1 MNTALDVIVKIATGA
16 LGGAVVV
23 LALAPWVAHRQE
35 VGKARAAA
43 LLELRQVVMEAMAYN
58 AYHHARSR
66 AQGSY
71 QGDPLSVTHRARVV
85 CDMVTAAWKLSQ
97 SQQRR
102 VRAAL
107 VSAYGELTV
116 QLAERLAMTPFQE
129 DHSARDSKT
138 WTSAL
143 EQLTLV
149 ESGEPLTLKGTM
161 DTFAEN
167 PLDEAAHTAARGD
180 MEELLKTLGGGRAW
194 AGLEPRGDTGE
205 IASLL
210 QQGGRGVG

>member
-1 MNTALDVIVKIATGA
+1 MNTALDLIVKIATGA

-43 LLELRQVVMEAMAYN
+43 LLELRQVVMETMAYN
-58 AYHHARSR
+58 AYHHARGK

-85 CDMVTAAWKLSQ
+85 CDMVMAAWKLSQ
-97 SQQRR
+97 AQQRR

-129 DHSARDSKT
+129 GHSSRDSKT
-138 WTSAL
+138 WMSAL
-143 EQLTLV
+143 EQLSSV
-149 ESGEPLTLKGTM
+149 ESRELLTFKGTM
-161 DTFAEN
+161 DRFAEN
-167 PLDEAAHTAARGD
+167 PLDEVAHTAARAD
-180 MEELLKTLGGGRAW
+180 MEDLLKTLGGRSR
-194 AGLEPRGDTGE
+194 L
-205 IASLL
+205 
-210 QQGGRGVG
+210 GGTRVTRRVG